1 MKCPC
6 RKDCPHRT
14 CNCRPVTLSET
25 ASERRRWPCR
35 RLAAPDLT
43 GMRVLKK
50 ERFKYAVVCNHG
62 IRRSGVAITE
72 MSGGDRG

>member
-1 MKCPC
+1 MADSKHTKGDL
-6 RKDCPHRT
+6 RQ
-14 CNCRPVTLSET
+14 LQSL
-25 ASERRRWPCR
+25 PCR

-43 GMRVLKK
+43 GMRVLRK
-50 ERFKYAVVCNHG
+50 ERSKYAVICNRG